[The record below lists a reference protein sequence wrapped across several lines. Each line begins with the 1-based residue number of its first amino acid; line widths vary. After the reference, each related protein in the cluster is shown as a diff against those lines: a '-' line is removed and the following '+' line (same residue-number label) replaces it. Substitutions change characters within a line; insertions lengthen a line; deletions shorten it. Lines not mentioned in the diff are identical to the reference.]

1 MSNVRK
7 LADPEKST
15 PGVDLQQRLWRARR
29 RHDHVDAVLRRDGAV
44 WLLQFLH
51 NDRSLLSWSYPDA
64 EPARAEATLRLKA
77 LQRAGWNVHW

>member
-1 MSNVRK
+1 
-7 LADPEKST
+7 
-15 PGVDLQQRLWRARR
+15 
-29 RHDHVDAVLRRDGAV
+29 V